1 MIKFIKNY
9 GVYIAEFISA
19 ILLFV
24 IVYYAIYFFCLLND
38 RCYNYYYG
46 VLWWIKKN

>member
-19 ILLFV
+19 ILLF
-24 IVYYAIYFFCLLND
+24 IIIYYLVMFTCLINDKCFNLYFGGL
-38 RCYNYYYG
+38 
-46 VLWWIKKN
+46 V

>member
-19 ILLFV
+19 IFLFA
-24 IVYYAIYFFCLLND
+24 IIYYSLMFICLINDKCFNLYFGGL
-38 RCYNYYYG
+38 
-46 VLWWIKKN
+46 V